1 MNEDWLNKVHD
12 RMADYEIDEPEN
24 LWNDIESKRTGLS
37 SAPGPM
43 KRPVMIWVNR
53 SIAVAAM
60 IAVVITAGVYFFN
73 TDRQLPDAHLRN
85 AAVDNP
91 VITIVSKPETPAT
104 HEALT
109 GATTDHLI
117 AQAPLSIPVPAKTPE
132 PSEPSG
138 PSEISEISESS
149 ESSESSEFSESS
161 EAVIPPVSS
170 SDYLPSL
177 RPKAAGC
184 RVSVSLYSGG
194 SASVLNRN
202 PSGDIYSNPLASAMP
217 VWKDNLLM
225 GLPTMTS
232 APEKYESD
240 IKHRIPVRAGVLFT
254 YSLTPRVGIESGLN
268 YTILVSDIKE
278 GRRNQY
284 FTGEQ
289 KLRYIG
295 IPLNLKYRILSWQR
309 LDLYASAGVL
319 AEKCVSAK
327 IDKEFITNNQYSGSE
342 SENLSAK
349 PVQWSVNASL
359 GVQCNIVNS
368 MSIFAEPGLGHYF
381 DDGTDISTIYK
392 EKSLNFNLN
401 MGIRFTF
408 GR

>member
-24 LWNDIESKRTGLS
+24 LWNDIESKRNELS
-37 SAPGPM
+37 SAPRPM
-43 KRPVMIWVNR
+43 KRPVMIWVKR

-73 TDRQLPDAHLRN
+73 ADRQLPDAPRK
-85 AAVDNP
+85 ATSVDNP
-91 VITIVSKPETPAT
+91 VFTIVSKPAT

-109 GATTDHLI
+109 VRSTDHLI
-117 AQAPLSIPVPAKTPE
+117 AQAPLSVPAPAKNPE
-132 PSEPSG
+132 LSEPSG

-149 ESSESSEFSESS
+149 ESSENSGSS
-161 EAVIPPVSS
+161 EAILPPVSS
-170 SDYLPSL
+170 GDDLPSL
-177 RPKAAGC
+177 RPKAAAGG

-202 PSGDIYSNPLASAMP
+202 PSGDLYSNPLASVMP

-240 IKHRIPVRAGVLFT
+240 IKHRLPMRAGVLFT

-295 IPLNLKYRILSWQR
+295 IPLNLKYRFLSWKR

-319 AEKCVSAK
+319 VEKCVSAK
-327 IDKEFITNNQYSGSE
+327 IDKEFITNNWYSGSE
-342 SENLSAK
+342 SENLREK
-349 PVQWSVNASL
+349 PVQWSVNASV